1 MYFIP
6 SDVRGNLFSAFLL
19 FSTAQAQRIKIPST
33 RVNSMIVTSVVT
45 ELTCCST
52 DTVHI
57 YLIRKKHASGKSAVR
72 TAKG

>member
-1 MYFIP
+1 M
-6 SDVRGNLFSAFLL
+6 V
-19 FSTAQAQRIKIPST
+19 
-33 RVNSMIVTSVVT
+33 VTSVVT